1 MNEKLRERDKAIKYF
16 EDRIN
21 EGKNKL
27 SNLIFQQNNI
37 RDKIKNCEERINTYK
52 LHIENLIKENHI

>member
-1 MNEKLRERDKAIKYF
+1 MNEKLKERNIAIKYF

-52 LHIENLIKENHI
+52 LHIENLIKESHI